1 MYRAKKETEASDCS
15 FNRLC
20 PMFCTLDI
28 SFCTSCRSLFCQFP
42 RLWTGFP
49 NGSAGKESAY
59 NAGDSGDSGSILGS
73 ESSPGGEN
81 GNPLQYSCLK
91 KKPHRER
98 NLSSHSRKGCK
109 KSDTTEYKAL
119 ENYLVKIW
127 LVLSFLTA
135 TVEVSSLGL
144 LLFPIALFA
153 AHLPTCYQD
162 LI

>member
-1 MYRAKKETEASDCS
+1 MTPKSMVASDPAACWISPTGCSVVPQIHPTQKLKVHIATLYRAKKETEASDCS

-91 KKPHRER
+91 KKTP
-98 NLSSHSRKGCK
+98 
-109 KSDTTEYKAL
+109 
-119 ENYLVKIW
+119 
-127 LVLSFLTA
+127 
-135 TVEVSSLGL
+135 
-144 LLFPIALFA
+144 
-153 AHLPTCYQD
+153 
-162 LI
+162 